1 MIVDDAA
8 VVFLNNNLIKNKR
21 KLTEVNNEMSK
32 KTQEVSKLQEKL
44 DGLSQGAKYGAYDEL
59 NEASIFEPMCLE
71 I

>member
-59 NEASIFEPMCLE
+59 DEASIFEPCV
-71 I
+71 